1 MLDDF
6 LKYINTELS
15 VQKDD
20 KILLTVSGGIDSM
33 VMSDLFFRAGYITGI
48 AHCNFGLRGKDS
60 DLDEDL
66 VRKMA
71 LSKEIPFFCVKFKT
85 KEFAAQ
91 KRISIQMAARELRY
105 EWFEKIR
112 QENKYDY
119 IAVAH
124 NLNDNI
130 ETLLINHVRGTG
142 IAGLTGKN
150 PSENRIIRPLL
161 FAERQ
166 TIDDYSKEI
175 TIAYRED
182 ITNRETK
189 YVRNKIRHL
198 VIPVL
203 KEINPSVEKTLNE
216 TASRLW
222 KTHEIVSAYIETIKK
237 ELFDISDDNIIADI
251 KMLNQYIT
259 NETILYELFRP
270 FGLTGSNMND
280 LINIISGESG
290 KQLYTRTHRLVNNR
304 GTIIITESK
313 SHTDARYT
321 INSIADFK
329 TIPFVISARIEN
341 IKSGFSISRD
351 PCTAFIDMNMVSY
364 PIVIRSWQPGDFFY
378 PLGMINKK
386 KLSDYLT
393 DRKLSRPEKEK
404 TMVLELEGKI
414 AWVIGNRIDNRFRIT
429 DTTREALI
437 IETKG

>member
-1 MLDDF
+1 
-6 LKYINTELS
+6 
-15 VQKDD
+15 
-20 KILLTVSGGIDSM
+20 
-33 VMSDLFFRAGYITGI
+33 
-48 AHCNFGLRGKDS
+48 
-60 DLDEDL
+60 
-66 VRKMA
+66 
-71 LSKEIPFFCVKFKT
+71 
-85 KEFAAQ
+85 
-91 KRISIQMAARELRY
+91 
-105 EWFEKIR
+105 
-112 QENKYDY
+112 
-119 IAVAH
+119 
-124 NLNDNI
+124 
-130 ETLLINHVRGTG
+130 
-142 IAGLTGKN
+142 
-150 PSENRIIRPLL
+150 
-161 FAERQ
+161 
-166 TIDDYSKEI
+166 
-175 TIAYRED
+175 
-182 ITNRETK
+182 
-189 YVRNKIRHL
+189 
-198 VIPVL
+198 
-203 KEINPSVEKTLNE
+203 
-216 TASRLW
+216 
-222 KTHEIVSAYIETIKK
+222 
-237 ELFDISDDNIIADI
+237 
-251 KMLNQYIT
+251 MLNQYIT